1 MSDRTKEEIIENI
14 NHIVANNI
22 QPGVEMHGGVVKLKD
37 FDMETGVA
45 LMLMSGACSGCA
57 SSSVTL
63 KLGVENMLKHYVP
76 EVNAIV
82 GEDDEKAVEQGYSP
96 FVPSNQYTE
105 EETES
110 ERLQKQLEPI
120 DAIDNVDGTTELDK
134 IDSLTTE
141 NNKK

>member
-76 EVNAIV
+76 EVNAV
-82 GEDDEKAVEQGYSP
+82 EGVDDPEYNDPYYKEMPAYNSWENPGKSYDEMLDEMEEIEKKDKPNE
-96 FVPSNQYTE
+96 N
-105 EETES
+105 
-110 ERLQKQLEPI
+110 
-120 DAIDNVDGTTELDK
+120 DG
-134 IDSLTTE
+134 S
-141 NNKK
+141 

>member
-57 SSSVTL
+57 SSSITL
-63 KLGVENMLKHYVP
+63 KLGVENTLKHYVP
-76 EVNAIV
+76 EVNAV
-82 GEDDEKAVEQGYSP
+82 EGVDDPEYNDPYYKEMPAYNSWENPGKSYDEMLDEMEEIEKKDKPNE
-96 FVPSNQYTE
+96 N
-105 EETES
+105 
-110 ERLQKQLEPI
+110 
-120 DAIDNVDGTTELDK
+120 DG
-134 IDSLTTE
+134 S
-141 NNKK
+141 

>member
-76 EVNAIV
+76 EVNA
-82 GEDDEKAVEQGYSP
+82 GEGVDDPEYNDPSYKEMPAYNSWENPGKSYDEMLDELEQ
-96 FVPSNQYTE
+96 
-105 EETES
+105 
-110 ERLQKQLEPI
+110 EP
-120 DAIDNVDGTTELDK
+120 TTD
-134 IDSLTTE
+134 E
-141 NNKK
+141 NTKTD

>member
-76 EVNAIV
+76 EVNAV
-82 GEDDEKAVEQGYSP
+82 EGVDDPEYNDPYYKEMPAYNSWENPGKSYDEMLDELEQ
-96 FVPSNQYTE
+96 
-105 EETES
+105 
-110 ERLQKQLEPI
+110 EP
-120 DAIDNVDGTTELDK
+120 TTD
-134 IDSLTTE
+134 E
-141 NNKK
+141 NTKTD

>member
-57 SSSVTL
+57 SSSITL

-76 EVNAIV
+76 EVNAV
-82 GEDDEKAVEQGYSP
+82 EGVDDPEYNDPYYKEMPAYNSWENPGKSYDEMLDEMEQIEKKDKPNE
-96 FVPSNQYTE
+96 N
-105 EETES
+105 
-110 ERLQKQLEPI
+110 
-120 DAIDNVDGTTELDK
+120 DG
-134 IDSLTTE
+134 S
-141 NNKK
+141 